1 MHKLLLST
9 AAVGAAA
16 WAFQSG
22 IAAIGVDS
30 AKLERAVVT
39 ATRGDSLTY
48 PAALIGRPAVEK
60 VKAMS
65 PEARA
70 AVVAE
75 GLKAA
80 KALVSTPAFAQA
92 HEAYLSKDLNAVN
105 HGIVAKTDIVKKIEA
120 DPTAGM
126 KDIMA
131 VAAVQMGEGLRK
143 MDNKMALKMMLDM
156 DMQNADAALK
166 KIAPLLDANLP
177 EFRKQYSLWKSGQMG
192 GPKTEEA
199 YQAALNTGTT
209 MNAQEQKVKQQ
220 RAWDENNLKAV
231 LRKRLDEFIATAATV
246 DFAAA
251 TRQDGGTTRF
261 VNPAYERKS
270 AEWKLMYRAGRA
282 PVQTALEFARAWRK
296 EL

>member
-9 AAVGAAA
+9 AVVGAAA

-30 AKLERAVVT
+30 ARLERAVSS

-48 PAALIGRPAVEK
+48 PAALIGRAAVEK

-75 GLKAA
+75 GLRAA

-92 HEAYLSKDLNAVN
+92 HDAYLAKDRNAVN
-105 HGIVAKTDIVKKIEA
+105 HGIVAKTDITKKIEA

-131 VAAVQMGEGLRK
+131 VAAVQMGESFRK
-143 MDNKMALKMMLDM
+143 MDKTALKMLLDM
-156 DMQNADAALK
+156 DMENADASLK
-166 KIAPLLDANLP
+166 KIAPLLESNLP
-177 EFRKQYSLWKSGQMG
+177 EFQKKYSLWKSAQMG
-192 GPKTEEA
+192 GPSTEEA
-199 YQAALNTGTT
+199 YQAALNTGST
-209 MNAQEQKVKQQ
+209 MNAQEQKVRQQ

-231 LRKRLDEFIATAATV
+231 LRKRLDEFIATASTV

-282 PVQTALEFARAWRK
+282 PVQTALEFARVWRK